1 MKQKQVLRGIIYGLI
16 LIGCSQFPLTK
27 FSSFNDY
34 LFFIFIYGNVGFYFP
49 YLNVPVQYPA
59 VFGQTTLLT
68 AIGLLIRYC
77 LDYGAI
83 LNTMKYTWFNVITYM
98 TIPPLFVTLFCY
110 YISLKLSLPMDP
122 AKRQH

>member
-16 LIGCSQFPLTK
+16 LIGCSRFP
-27 FSSFNDY
+27 FSEFSNMNDY
-34 LFFIFIYGNVGFYFP
+34 LVSIYIYGNVGLLFS
-49 YLNVPVQYPA
+49 YLNVPVHYPA
-59 VFGQTTLLT
+59 VFGQTALLT

-83 LNTMKYTWFNVITYM
+83 LNTMKYTWLVIAYI

-122 AKRQH
+122 ANRQH